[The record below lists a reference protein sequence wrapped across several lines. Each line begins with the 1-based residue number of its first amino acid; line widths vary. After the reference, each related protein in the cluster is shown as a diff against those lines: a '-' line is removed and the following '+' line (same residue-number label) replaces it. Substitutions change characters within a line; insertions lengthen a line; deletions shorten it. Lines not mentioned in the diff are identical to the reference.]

1 MIDPAANGTGVLYP
15 DGPRYRAIVIDERAL
30 PAAVAERL
38 ADEAAQ
44 GLAVVLVGDLP
55 TPGHEFSRGED
66 ARVQAAVAR
75 LIAQPTVARVA
86 TQAEAAGA
94 LAQLDVVPA
103 AKWSAPTQ
111 VYTQHRETAD
121 ADYFYVY
128 NATNDPVAIDGSFA
142 TTGRPYTLN
151 LWTGAVE
158 RARGL
163 VGERRPH
170 DGPAAPARA
179 RHDRARLPQG
189 RGARRRVTSTSTD
202 PVRETVAGRA
212 TWSSCATRP
221 AARATVRFSDGT
233 SSTVTLP
240 SLPAPLSAR
249 GVAPARGRQ
258 LGRRD
263 DALRPRAD
271 RAQGLAA
278 APAARDGVRLGHL
291 HDHGAA
297 PGELD
302 RA

>member
-1 MIDPAANGTGVLYP
+1 M
-15 DGPRYRAIVIDERAL
+15 
-30 PAAVAERL
+30 
-38 ADEAAQ
+38 
-44 GLAVVLVGDLP
+44 
-55 TPGHEFSRGED
+55 
-66 ARVQAAVAR
+66 QAAVAR

-94 LAQLDVVPA
+94 LARLDVVPA

-158 RARGL
+158 RVAVWSASGGRTTIPLRLPALGTT
-163 VGERRPH
+163 VIAFRKGE
-170 DGPAAPARA
+170 ASPARHVA
-179 RHDRARLPQG
+179 
-189 RGARRRVTSTSTD
+189 STD
-202 PVRETVAGRA
+202 PVRETVAGPGNLVELRD
-212 TWSSCATRP
+212 TTGG
-221 AARATVRFSDGT
+221 ARTVRFSDGT
-233 SSTVTLP
+233 SSTLTLP
-240 SLPAPLSAR
+240 SLPAPL
-249 GVAPARGRQ
+249 APAAWHLHVGRQ

-263 DALRPRAD
+263 DALRPRVD

-278 APAARDGVRLGHL
+278 APGARDGVRRRDL